1 MFYLNMLKSMPLKMK
16 IEVMDT
22 PSTNFYSSPKEVE
35 AFEVEMTQFDKPT
48 SHWLITKICLR
59 TRYSPTQDV
68 CLSIRT
74 YRDPI
79 TKKYSPSKALIVT
92 AWLNHRNDAHT
103 TLDESKYVKE
113 EDLKE
118 KGLL

>member
-1 MFYLNMLKSMPLKMK
+1 
-16 IEVMDT
+16 
-22 PSTNFYSSPKEVE
+22 
-35 AFEVEMTQFDKPT
+35 MTQFDKPT